1 MVFSA
6 ALSKNTVVAAA
17 IARPARTRCQRGHR
31 ERKRSCVARVSTV
44 GAQGSTRADFRKNK
58 YDENTKIRAPIPSTA
73 VKYILGYSTR
83 NDKFKHL
90 EPHFKL
96 SATRSASKEGTENAV
111 ALPHSRECTE
121 EPISALPNDGSKEK
135 FGGRAELWSVL
146 QGKLRGRGGSSCRFD
161 RKIGKKMFWGGAM
174 QHGVYCTWY
183 DTTTVH
189 LSCLLPL
196 LHTYAV

>member
-1 MVFSA
+1 MV
-6 ALSKNTVVAAA
+6 ALLLQQLLSSWIEHRKSRAHSTLTAVAAELRMSYQ
-17 IARPARTRCQRGHR
+17 IIFFQLVRI
-31 ERKRSCVARVSTV
+31 
-44 GAQGSTRADFRKNK
+44 
-58 YDENTKIRAPIPSTA
+58 IRAPARSTA
-73 VKYILGYSTR
+73 VKNILGYSTR

-174 QHGVYCTWY
+174 QHRCVL
-183 DTTTVH
+183 H
-189 LSCLLPL
+189 L
-196 LHTYAV
+196 V

>member
-1 MVFSA
+1 MCSVT
-6 ALSKNTVVAAA
+6 LTLLYPRTQVTVA
-17 IARPARTRCQRGHR
+17 IARPSCTRCLRGHR
-31 ERKRSCVARVSTV
+31 ERKRSSVARGSKGEVRQPIFEKRLRAPARSTV
-44 GAQGSTRADFRKNK
+44 VKN
-58 YDENTKIRAPIPSTA
+58 
-73 VKYILGYSTR
+73 ILGYSTR

-174 QHGVYCTWY
+174 QHRCVL
-183 DTTTVH
+183 H
-189 LSCLLPL
+189 L
-196 LHTYAV
+196 V